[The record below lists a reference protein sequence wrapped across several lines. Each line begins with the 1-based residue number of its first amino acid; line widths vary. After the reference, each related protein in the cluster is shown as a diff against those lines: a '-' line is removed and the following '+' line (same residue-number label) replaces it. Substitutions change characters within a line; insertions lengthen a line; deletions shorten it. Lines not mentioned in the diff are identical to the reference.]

1 MTAGLWSLDQLSA
14 KLYRELDKLGGR
26 LQDGL
31 IDAAKKAS
39 VAVQINRVGSLLTP
53 FFTHEPVVD
62 YKTALTSDTAAYG
75 RFHQAMLARG
85 VYPPPSQF
93 EGWFLSAAH
102 TPRQID
108 KTIAAAREAF
118 KAV

>member
-1 MTAGLWSLDQLSA
+1 MTAGLWSIEQLSS
-14 KLYRELDKLGGR
+14 KLYRELDKLGAR

-31 IDAAKKAS
+31 MDAAQKAS
-39 VAVQINRVGSLLTP
+39 VGLQINRIGSLLTP

-62 YKTALTSDTAAYG
+62 YRSALTSDTAAYG

-93 EGWFLSAAH
+93 EAWFLSAAH
-102 TPRQID
+102 TPRHVD
-108 KTIAAAREAF
+108 RTIAAAREAF